1 MLRVLNKIIPVMC
14 LTKFLTQKKFLIKVG
29 MIKLKKKKRERNRI
43 ADIKTPG
50 VAVEVLLGILAF
62 PS

>member
-1 MLRVLNKIIPVMC
+1 MMC

-50 VAVEVLLGILAF
+50 VAVEVILGILAF

>member
-29 MIKLKKKKRERNRI
+29 MIKLKKKRERNCI

-50 VAVEVLLGILAF
+50 VAVKVILGILAF